1 MPSTQPTQFTPGKT
15 GEELLPVALQKVFAT
30 QTVANERGEARPLS
44 DNVASEEAV
53 KLYRVVNVLRP
64 KLSAEIGFAQGIS
77 TTAILQALADNDT
90 GKHHVIDPNQSQQYE
105 NCGLSL
111 VRQARLAEW
120 MVFHENFAEEVI
132 PSLSELQFAF
142 IDSSHLFDL
151 TVSEFVLLDKKLS
164 VGGVIG
170 FHDLWMPSL
179 RKVLRYIL
187 SNRAYQIYRLPEE
200 ETPRRNGLKK
210 IKAGIAAA
218 LRRLPRGSRRCFSAE
233 LLQPWSTFGLSNM
246 AFIQKTAHDRRA
258 WRFHC
263 EF

>member
-1 MPSTQPTQFTPGKT
+1 MPTAQPTPAPPGNS

-30 QTVANERGEARPLS
+30 QTVANERGEARPLAS
-44 DNVASEEAV
+44 NVAWEEAV
-53 KLYRVVNVLRP
+53 KLYRVVKVLRP
-64 KLSAEIGFAQGIS
+64 RLSAEIGFAQGIS
-77 TTAILQALADNDT
+77 TAAILQALADNDT
-90 GKHHVIDPNQSQQYE
+90 GKHHVIDPYQNQYE

-111 VRQARLAEW
+111 VRQAGLAGW
-120 MVFHENFAEEVI
+120 LVFHENFAEEVI
-132 PSLSELQFAF
+132 PTLSELQFAF

-179 RKVLRYIL
+179 KKVLRYIL

-200 ETPRRNGLKK
+200 EALRRNGLTK
-210 IKAGIAAA
+210 IKAGMAAA
-218 LRRLPRGSRRCFSAE
+218 LRRLPRGSRRYFSAE
-233 LLQPWSTFGLSNM
+233 LFQPWSTFGLSNL
-246 AFIQKTAHDRRA
+246 AFIEKTAPDRRD
-258 WRFHC
+258 WRFHR